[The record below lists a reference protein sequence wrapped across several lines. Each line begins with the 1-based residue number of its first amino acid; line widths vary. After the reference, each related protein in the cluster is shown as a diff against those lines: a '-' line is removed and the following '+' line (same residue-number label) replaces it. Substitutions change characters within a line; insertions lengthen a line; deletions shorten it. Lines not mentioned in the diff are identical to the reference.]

1 MNEKLI
7 IGGESFDSRL
17 LTGSGKY
24 SNDSIIPEITT
35 ASGSQIITVAL
46 RRVDLNSH
54 HKSLMD
60 YIPKHMKLL
69 PNTSG
74 ARNADEAVKIA
85 RIARASGCGNWVKIE
100 VISDNKYLLPDGY
113 ETIKATEIL
122 ANEGFIVLPYINGD
136 LYTAR
141 SLVNAGA
148 SAVMPLGSPIGSNRG
163 IKCDE
168 MIRILIDQIKIPIII
183 DAGIGKP
190 SDAALVMEMGAD
202 ACLINTAIASSPN
215 PILMAKA
222 FKEAISA
229 GRNAYLAGLGLQT
242 NSAVASSPL
251 TGFLH
256 G

>member
-1 MNEKLI
+1 MNDLLK
-7 IGGESFDSRL
+7 IGNEYFKSRL

-24 SNDSIIPEITT
+24 SCDSIIPEISEV
-35 ASGSQIITVAL
+35 SGSEIITVAL
-46 RRVDLNSH
+46 RRVDLNSK

-74 ARNADEAVKIA
+74 ARNALEAVKIA

-113 ETIKATEIL
+113 ETLKATEIL
-122 ANEGFIVLPYINGD
+122 ASEGFVVLPYINAD
-136 LYTAR
+136 LYLGR
-141 SLVNAGA
+141 SLIDAGA
-148 SAVMPLGSPIGSNRG
+148 AAVMPLGSPIGSNRG
-163 IKCDE
+163 IQCKE
-168 MIRILIDQIKIPIII
+168 MIKILIDQINLPVIV

-190 SDAALVMEMGAD
+190 SDAALVMEMGAS

-215 PILMAKA
+215 PVLMAEAFSNAIDAGRKA
-222 FKEAISA
+222 F
-229 GRNAYLAGLGLQT
+229 LAGLGT
-242 NSAVASSPL
+242 KTEYAVASSPL

-256 G
+256 E